1 MARTGRPRKPTVL
14 KLLAGNPGKRK
25 VNRREPKIRDGAISI
40 PSHLGAV
47 AKAEWR
53 RLVKHLPRGLVTP
66 ADRAEFAQ
74 YCQTW
79 ARVCEAEKMLD
90 QSGLYFVSENGYPC
104 QHPLVST
111 LKGLNAQLRGYAA
124 DLGLNPSVRSKIE
137 IPDQPAQDPTE
148 DLLFG
153 NRRSS

>member
-25 VNRREPKIRDGAISI
+25 VNKREPKIAEGRIAI
-40 PSHLGAV
+40 PGHLGAV

-66 ADRAEFAQ
+66 ADRADFAQ

-79 ARVCEAEKMLD
+79 ARVCQAEKMLD
-90 QSGLYFVSENGYPC
+90 ESGLFFVSENGYPC

-111 LKGLNAQLRGYAA
+111 LKGLNAQLRGYMA
-124 DLGLNPSVRSKIE
+124 DLGLTPSSRSKIE
-137 IPDQPAQDPTE
+137 IPDAPETDKTE

-153 NRRSS
+153 RRSG

>member
-25 VNRREPKIRDGAISI
+25 VNKREPKIAAGKI
-40 PSHLGAV
+40 PIPAHLGAV
-47 AKAEWR
+47 ARAEWR
-53 RLVKHLPRGLVTP
+53 RLEKLLPRGLVTP
-66 ADRAEFAQ
+66 ADRGTFAQ

-90 QSGLYFVSENGYPC
+90 SSGLYFVSENGYPC

-137 IPDQPAQDPTE
+137 IPEQPEKDKTE

-153 NRRSS
+153 VRSG

>member
-25 VNRREPKIRDGAISI
+25 VNRREPKVAAGKISI
-40 PSHLGAV
+40 PGHLGTV
-47 AKAEWR
+47 AKAEWK
-53 RLVKHLPRGLVTP
+53 RLEKLLPRGLVTP

-79 ARVCEAEKMLD
+79 ARVVQAEKMLD
-90 QSGLYFVSENGYPC
+90 ESGMFFVSENGYPC

-137 IPDQPAQDPTE
+137 IPDTPAADPTE

-153 NRRSS
+153 RRSG